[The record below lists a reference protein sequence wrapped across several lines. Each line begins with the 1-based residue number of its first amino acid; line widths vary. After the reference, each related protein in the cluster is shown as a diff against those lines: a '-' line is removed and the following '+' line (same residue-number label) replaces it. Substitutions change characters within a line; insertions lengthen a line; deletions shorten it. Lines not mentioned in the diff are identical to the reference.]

1 MVELAASTD
10 LGRVTLVKGFGG
22 RFMSKT
28 VLLLLALGC
37 VLYLL
42 YINGYLVTNRKKA
55 VMYIETRRGT
65 HATFSACT
73 GYTKRMVRFKESRLY
88 HFTLSSELTK
98 GKLSVELLHS
108 EKHQIMC
115 LNENQRNADLAIDK
129 NKRYYLVVRF
139 HSATGNYALHW
150 N

>member
-1 MVELAASTD
+1 MAEVADAQD
-10 LGRVTLVKGFGG
+10 FGAVTSVKGFGG
-22 RFMSKT
+22 RLMSKT

-42 YINGYLVTNRKKA
+42 YINGYLVTNMKKA

-73 GYTKRMVRFKESRLY
+73 GYTKRMVRFKESRPY

-98 GKLSVELLHS
+98 GELSVELLHS
-108 EKHQIMC
+108 KKHQIMF
-115 LNENQRNADLAIDK
+115 LNGNQRNADLAIDK

-139 HSATGNYALHW
+139 HSATGNYDLHW